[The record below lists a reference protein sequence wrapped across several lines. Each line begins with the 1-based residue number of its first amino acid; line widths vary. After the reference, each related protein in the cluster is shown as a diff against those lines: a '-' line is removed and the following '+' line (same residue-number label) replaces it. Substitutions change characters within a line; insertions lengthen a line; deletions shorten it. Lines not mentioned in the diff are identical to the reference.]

1 MGTALPSR
9 PGKQLSPLETS
20 DRSELDHE
28 GMIRRA
34 IVGSLHAAHRVRQ
47 LTGIENVCHHD
58 LSAETLEPIAPGVRD
73 TDGGSYWPPFGQQ
86 LSNNSA
92 TGPSGCAGYENFWVS
107 HNKESRVVFC
117 CRYDIV
123 P

>member
-1 MGTALPSR
+1 MPHVMTDDTADDPSHFYYREEFR
-9 PGKQLSPLETS
+9 PDWPAALAAVACGIRKGS
-20 DRSELDHE
+20 DP
-28 GMIRRA
+28 
-34 IVGSLHAAHRVRQ
+34 
-47 LTGIENVCHHD
+47 N

-107 HNKESRVVFC
+107 HNKETRVVFC